1 MVAALTESEPR
12 VFWLDSPES
21 PEPLPP
27 IEGERGCELAVVGG
41 GFTGLWAAL
50 LAVER
55 GEEVALLEGDR
66 CGWGAS
72 GRNGGFLEASLT
84 HGLENGLSRWPDE
97 VDRLL
102 GLGRENFAAIRET
115 VERRGID
122 AAWND
127 SGMIE
132 VATREHEVAWL
143 EEAAETA
150 RAHGEDVLLLDREA
164 TRAEVDSPTF
174 LAGLWQRGS
183 SAAVDPTRLAWACA
197 ERRSRMGCGSSSGA
211 R

>member
-1 MVAALTESEPR
+1 MVAALADSKPS
-12 VFWLDSPES
+12 VFWLDSRRA

-27 IEGERGCELAVVGG
+27 LVGERRCELGVVGG

-50 LAVER
+50 QAAEQ
-55 GEEVALLEGDR
+55 GEDLALLEADR

-97 VDRLL
+97 IDRVLE
-102 GLGRENFAAIRET
+102 LGRENFAAIRET

-127 SGMIE
+127 GGLIE
-132 VATREHEVAWL
+132 VATRRHEVAWL

-150 RAHGEDVLLLDREA
+150 RAHGENVLLLDREA
-164 TRAEVDSPTF
+164 TPATASTTT
-174 LAGLWQRGS
+174 A
-183 SAAVDPTRLAWACA
+183 
-197 ERRSRMGCGSSSGA
+197 
-211 R
+211 